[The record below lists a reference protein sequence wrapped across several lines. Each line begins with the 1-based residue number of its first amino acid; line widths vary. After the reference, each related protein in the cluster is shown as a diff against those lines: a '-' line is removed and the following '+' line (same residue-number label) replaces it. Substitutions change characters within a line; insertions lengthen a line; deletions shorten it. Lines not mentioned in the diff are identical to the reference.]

1 MLFLNRFW
9 LHIVNRR
16 TKYTHFS
23 APAPQKRGHLHPYKI
38 ILGFSMASSGFLFL
52 VMLGLYAVQRFQ
64 VGNPMDAIYI
74 PKAFILSTLVI
85 LASSFLLIRAKQ
97 HFFKDEV
104 AQTLRLLAAVFIL
117 GLVFSTLQIMG
128 WAELHAHGFHFPD
141 LNVASSY
148 VYVITGI
155 HLAHVVMAIS
165 LMGYLWYSLYIKSRD
180 PISRLVMET
189 NPYEKQKFDVVL
201 GLWHYVDILWVVLFL
216 VFVFTF

>member
-1 MLFLNRFW
+1 
-9 LHIVNRR
+9 VNRPL
-16 TKYTHFS
+16 KYTHFS
-23 APAPQKRGHLHPYKI
+23 ASSSHKKDKAHPYRI

-52 VMLGLYAVQRFQ
+52 VMLGLYAIQRFQ
-64 VGNPMDAIYI
+64 VGNPLDTIYI

-85 LASSFLLIRAKQ
+85 LGSSFLLVKAKQ

-104 AQTLRLLAAVFIL
+104 APTLRLLGVVFLL
-117 GLVFSTLQIMG
+117 GIGFVTLQMVG

-155 HLAHVVMAIS
+155 HLAHVALAVG
-165 LMGYLWYSLYIKSRD
+165 LMGYLWYSLYKKSRD
-180 PISRLVMET
+180 LVSRLVMET
-189 NPYEKQKFDVVL
+189 NPYEKQKFDVVVA
-201 GLWHYVDILWVVLFL
+201 LWHYVDLLWVILFL